1 MNDPQDQT
9 HSTQETG
16 STGAKLREAMRKARV
31 AQTVRNDV
39 IVDLRE
45 TELARLE
52 VLADTLAPV
61 FAELPDDAEQF
72 ECSLVAGSTPRLW
85 IDMLA
90 FIDMGRDKRTY
101 RFVSDTRSGRQ
112 IMFETTNVA
121 DIADRVTN
129 YIAHRLV
136 ERERSL
142 AAGTPAQGLRP
153 ARRHGVE
160 SETVTITGA
169 EKFGTPYAA
178 IPPKSRR
185 WSDAVQIGL
194 PYVAGLL
201 TGAAAIVLLA
211 LYVTN

>member
-9 HSTQETG
+9 HST
-16 STGAKLREAMRKARV
+16 SAKLRDAMRKARV

-90 FIDMGRDKRTY
+90 FVDMGRDKRTY

-112 IMFETTNVA
+112 IMLETTNVA

-142 AAGTPAQGLRP
+142 AASVPTPGLRSRP
-153 ARRHGVE
+153 SPEIDTDA
-160 SETVTITGA
+160 T
-169 EKFGTPYAA
+169 A
-178 IPPKSRR
+178 IPGTQNQEAPGPAKDGAPAR
-185 WSDAVQIGL
+185 WSDGAQIGL
-194 PYVAGLL
+194 AYLAGLL
-201 TGAAAIVLLA
+201 TGAAAIILLA

>member
-1 MNDPQDQT
+1 MNDAEDMTTPPRDP
-9 HSTQETG
+9 G
-16 STGAKLREAMRKARV
+16 SAGAKLRDAMRKARV

-52 VLADTLAPV
+52 VLADALAPV
-61 FAELPDDAEQF
+61 FAELPEDAEQF
-72 ECSLVAGSTPRLW
+72 ECSLVPGGTPRLW

-112 IMFETTNVA
+112 VMAETNNVA
-121 DIADRVTN
+121 DIADRVTS

-142 AAGTPAQGLRP
+142 AAAVPSPAPRPERRRGVEVEAAAVSGLQGSVTPEAAKPPRP
-153 ARRHGVE
+153 ARL
-160 SETVTITGA
+160 
-169 EKFGTPYAA
+169 
-178 IPPKSRR
+178 
-185 WSDAVQIGL
+185 SDGVQIGL
-194 PYVAGLL
+194 AYLAGLL
-201 TGAAAIVLLA
+201 TGAAAIILLA
-211 LYVTN
+211 LYLTN